1 MATKTVLH
9 RISQEKPE
17 AGKSWTAKGDDTGK
31 ARVRKSPRL
40 TNQNRTGSPQQND
53 SGSGFVKIGSDSD
66 RRNHRTDTA
75 DHGAAISLTEKTQKA
90 KEKWQR
96 SDEAKKR
103 MQERLKDSS
112 LEGWQ
117 RRKIE
122 LKLKLGDSAWEPA
135 KKIAVS
141 SMEKIRL
148 LNSEF
153 PDVWTMKRL
162 SDQFKVSQE
171 TIRRILKSKFRPTA
185 AQIEKRELKRKE
197 NMSKFKRSDRDGRSR
212 SGETRVPKNAKQSSV

>member
-1 MATKTVLH
+1 
-9 RISQEKPE
+9 
-17 AGKSWTAKGDDTGK
+17 
-31 ARVRKSPRL
+31 
-40 TNQNRTGSPQQND
+40 
-53 SGSGFVKIGSDSD
+53 IGSDSEK
-66 RRNHRTDTA
+66 RSRKADTA
-75 DHGAAISLTEKTQKA
+75 DEGAVITMTEKDQKA
-90 KEKWQR
+90 KTEWQQ
-96 SDEAKKR
+96 SDAARKR

-122 LKLKLGDSAWEPA
+122 LKLKLGDSSWEPA

-171 TIRRILKSKFRPTA
+171 TVRRILKSKFRPTA
-185 AQIEKRELKRKE
+185 EQIEKRELKRKE
-197 NMSKFKRSDRDGRSR
+197 NISKFK
-212 SGETRVPKNAKQSSV
+212 QSSRDNSSEPRNKIAEKQRTR